1 MPSRQFSSFV
11 EGLAHFAGILQSGSF
26 KHAGGHTGAGAHG
39 GGHAGLHTGG
49 HAGTG
54 AQGGGQTGLHA
65 GGHTGAGAQGGGH
78 TGLHAGGQTGGHAG
92 LHTGF
97 GHAGAHGCS
106 QIGSSGQQLLLPE
119 HPDQKNAI
127 ELNMSVVARIPSFLY
142 IQDS

>member
-11 EGLAHFAGILQSGSF
+11 GGLAHLAGILQRGSF
-26 KHAGGHTGAGAHG
+26 KHAGGHTGAQG
-39 GGHAGLHTGG
+39 GGHTGGHTGLHTGG
-49 HAGTG
+49 H
-54 AQGGGQTGLHA
+54 TGLH
-65 GGHTGAGAQGGGH
+65 TGGH
-78 TGLHAGGQTGGHAG
+78 TGLHTGW
-92 LHTGF
+92 

-106 QIGSSGQQLLLPE
+106 QTGSSGQQLLLPE

>member
-1 MPSRQFSSFV
+1 MPGFLAVTVMPSRQFSSFV
-11 EGLAHFAGILQSGSF
+11 DGLAHLAGILQRGSF
-26 KHAGGHTGAGAHG
+26 KHAGGHTGAQG

-49 HAGTG
+49 HAG
-54 AQGGGQTGLHA
+54 AH
-65 GGHTGAGAQGGGH
+65 GGGH
-78 TGLHAGGQTGGHAG
+78 TGLHTGGHTG
-92 LHTGF
+92 LHTGGHTGLHTGW

-106 QIGSSGQQLLLPE
+106 QTGSSGQQLLLPE